1 MTQSNT
7 GKSERVETDIDT
19 IEAYQDG
26 NAYWIEGGEPGQC
39 DFSLQSKTAEEV
51 IDLPKDGGQYFI
63 SALIA
68 DHLLIESVDDEQD
81 TADQMYALSLSE
93 PQLTPLHQFIEE
105 TKEPVQI
112 LHQTSDELLV
122 IYDKEGQMEMT
133 WAGTMQF
140 ETRAGVLWLYL
151 HR

>member
-1 MTQSNT
+1 M
-7 GKSERVETDIDT
+7 R
-19 IEAYQDG
+19 
-26 NAYWIEGGEPGQC
+26 
-39 DFSLQSKTAEEV
+39 FSLQSKTAEEV

-105 TKEPVQI
+105 MKEPVQI

-133 WAGTMQF
+133 WAGTM
-140 ETRAGVLWLYL
+140 
-151 HR
+151 